1 MNLSKEIN
9 KKLDELLEI
18 ESEIKRV
25 SAEITDEEILTN
37 INTGE
42 KVGKKEVIETAH
54 NLKVQIYEELNNI
67 TNNGKN
73 VKDIFTNKFY
83 VNDLMQ
89 DKQIVEE
96 IEREEARRKHKIAMS
111 KPTSEDVDEYIPWEG

>member
-1 MNLSKEIN
+1 MNLPKKIN
-9 KKLDELLEI
+9 KRLDELLI
-18 ESEIKRV
+18 LESEIKRV
-25 SAEITDEEILTN
+25 NAEITDDEILTN

-54 NLKVQIYEELNNI
+54 NLKVQIYEDLNNI

-89 DKQIVEE
+89 DKEIVRKQDEE
-96 IEREEARRKHKIAMS
+96 KLNNN
-111 KPTSEDVDEYIPWEG
+111 KPNNVELN

>member
-1 MNLSKEIN
+1 MNLPKKIN
-9 KKLDELLEI
+9 KRLDELLI
-18 ESEIKRV
+18 LESEIKRV
-25 SAEITDEEILTN
+25 NAEITDDEILTN

-54 NLKVQIYEELNNI
+54 NLKVQIYEDLNNI

-89 DKQIVEE
+89 DKEIVRKQDEE
-96 IEREEARRKHKIAMS
+96 KLNNS
-111 KPTSEDVDEYIPWEG
+111 KPNNVELN

>member
-1 MNLSKEIN
+1 MNLSKKIN
-9 KKLDELLEI
+9 KRLDELLEI

-25 SAEITDEEILTN
+25 SAEITDGEILTN
-37 INTGE
+37 INTRE

-54 NLKVQIYEELNNI
+54 NLKVQIYEDLNNI
-67 TNNGKN
+67 TNNGQN

-89 DKQIVEE
+89 DKEIVRKQDEE
-96 IEREEARRKHKIAMS
+96 KLNNS
-111 KPTSEDVDEYIPWEG
+111 KPNNVELN

>member
-1 MNLSKEIN
+1 MNLQKKIN
-9 KKLDELLEI
+9 KRLDELLI
-18 ESEIKRV
+18 LESEIKRV
-25 SAEITDEEILTN
+25 NAEITDDEVLMN

-54 NLKVQIYEELNNI
+54 NLKVQIYEDLNNI

-89 DKQIVEE
+89 DKEIVRKQDEE
-96 IEREEARRKHKIAMS
+96 KLNNS
-111 KPTSEDVDEYIPWEG
+111 KPNNVELN